1 MSSTTAALHALTS
14 CSGWAPQQMLAW
26 VGLEKYG
33 YHEEAKRLAY
43 RWLFMITKAFV
54 DYHGVVVEKYDVTRP
69 TDPHRV
75 DAEYGNQGLDFRGVA
90 REGYVVEL
98 SRISLI

>member
-1 MSSTTAALHALTS
+1 
-14 CSGWAPQQMLAW
+14 MLAW
-26 VGLEKYG
+26 VGLERYG
-33 YHEEAKRLAY
+33 YHDDAKRLAY

-69 TDPHRV
+69 IDPHRV

-90 REGYVVEL
+90 REGYA
-98 SRISLI
+98 LILPIYPIRSNANLTIDSAGSTPPSKSA

>member
-1 MSSTTAALHALTS
+1 
-14 CSGWAPQQMLAW
+14 MLAW

-90 REGYVVEL
+90 REGYVIGLRVGFQ
-98 SRISLI
+98 RYD